1 MKVEE
6 QKKKKKEV
14 AVGGHGGFATY
25 VSIRYR
31 KNPCGSP
38 RRPEQKSSFSTL
50 CLCGRRFE
58 FEGSFWITL
67 TRPYPLTVRV
77 TVPNINSNQEK

>member
-38 RRPEQKSSFSTL
+38 RRPE
-50 CLCGRRFE
+50 
-58 FEGSFWITL
+58 
-67 TRPYPLTVRV
+67 
-77 TVPNINSNQEK
+77 